1 MNKLL
6 VTMATAGL
14 LLTAPAIAQNTNT
27 NQGQNTPGAASQQ
40 GSQSNMGSQSGGS
53 AGRLQNDQSGSNQGQ
68 RAQRNRGEHT
78 AVSGNSNERREGRER
93 FSTGGRSTT
102 GVRIHEREEFRHRRG
117 FHVRVG
123 GECRTIVV
131 RERHHHHV
139 VVRHIRRCR

>member
-14 LLTAPAIAQNTNT
+14 LLTAPAFAQNINS
-27 NQGQNTPGAASQQ
+27 NQGQNTPGATSQQ
-40 GSQSNMGSQSGGS
+40 GSQTNTGSPNGSN
-53 AGRLQNDQSGSNQGQ
+53 AGRLQNDQNGSTQGQ
-68 RAQRNRGEHT
+68 RAQRNSGERSSVT
-78 AVSGNSNERREGRER
+78 GNRDERREGRES
-93 FSTGGRSTT
+93 FSTHNRSTT
-102 GVRIHEREEFRHRRG
+102 GVRIHEREEFRHHRG
-117 FHVRVG
+117 FRVRVG